1 MFCSQCGTENSSEA
15 HFCHKCGNALSG
27 NTAQPV
33 VSAQPQASK
42 SADESKKFLGGSYH
56 PWRRLFAK
64 TVDISTIGLLA
75 VLVFAFGVG
84 IMFPSKAEAF
94 VKALENQI
102 IGGIILLLLWIPLEA
117 ILLST
122 VGNTPAKWL
131 FGISV
136 KTTNGGNL
144 SFPQALYRSFLVA
157 LQGMALGIPFVAFFT
172 QIFAYRRLTKTGTTL
187 WDTAANSVVTH
198 KTWSAGRAIVCVLS
212 VFFVLVLLSVLNA
225 AGK

>member
-1 MFCSQCGTENSSEA
+1 MFCSQCGTENPSEA
-15 HFCHKCGNALSG
+15 RFCHKCGNALSG
-27 NTAQPV
+27 KSAQPIL
-33 VSAQPQASK
+33 SPQPQASQP
-42 SADESKKFLGGSYH
+42 ADESKSFLGGSHH

-64 TVDISTIGLLA
+64 TVDISTLGLLA
-75 VLVFAFGVG
+75 VFIVAFGVG
-84 IMFPSKAEAF
+84 VLFPSKAAAF
-94 VKALENQI
+94 AKALENQI
-102 IGGIILLLLWIPLEA
+102 IAGIILLTLWIPLEA

-136 KTTNGGNL
+136 KTTDGGTL
-144 SFPQALYRSFLVA
+144 SFQQALRRSFLAA

-198 KTWSAGRAIVCVLS
+198 KTWGVGRAIMCVVS
-212 VFFVLVLLSVLNA
+212 VFFVLVLIGAMNA
-225 AGK
+225 VGK

>member
-1 MFCSQCGTENSSEA
+1 MFCSQCGTENPSEA
-15 HFCHKCGNALSG
+15 RFCHKCGNALSG
-27 NTAQPV
+27 NSGQSILSPQ
-33 VSAQPQASK
+33 SQASQP
-42 SADESKKFLGGSYH
+42 ADESKMFLGGSHH

-64 TVDISTIGLLA
+64 TVDISTLGLLA
-75 VLVFAFGVG
+75 VLIVAFGVG
-84 IMFPSKAEAF
+84 ILFPSKAAGF
-94 VKALENQI
+94 AKALENQI
-102 IGGIILLLLWIPLEA
+102 IAGIILITLWIPLEA

-136 KTTNGGNL
+136 KTTDGGNL
-144 SFPQALYRSFLVA
+144 SLQQALRRSFLAA

-198 KTWSAGRAIVCVLS
+198 KTWGVGRAIMCVVS
-212 VFFVLVLLSVLNA
+212 VLFVLVLISAMNA
-225 AGK
+225 VGK